1 MTERNEK
8 KYELRKQMKSVR
20 WMIFWVILA
29 QFTAQMVVE
38 AVVSFMPNPPH
49 EYIRIA
55 LVELFA
61 IGIPLAIYA
70 KTVWNGSGR
79 KIKKEMCL
87 NPCGAGYI
95 LLALVLGVS
104 GQFVMMAL
112 NIPANYIVTLISGN
126 SAPETAVV
134 ASGWYDIVLGTVAV
148 VIIPAILE
156 EFWMRGVIF
165 RAFSRCNTSAA
176 ILFTSIMFAFLHLSA
191 SEMLGFLFMGVMAS
205 VILIKS
211 KSLYASMVYH
221 GASNLTAILFSAY
234 IMPEINGWTAITVLF
249 LGTFAVFGLALFI
262 LLKLKSKTRWHKTFK
277 ALPLV
282 LTSVF
287 SLPVI
292 LSVAI
297 VVVKSLILGALG

>member
-8 KYELRKQMKSVR
+8 KYELRKQIRSVR
-20 WMIFWVILA
+20 WIIFWVILA

-55 LVELFA
+55 VVELLA

-95 LLALVLGVS
+95 VLAFVLGVC

-112 NIPANYIVTLISGN
+112 NIPANYIVNLVSGSTSPN
-126 SAPETAVV
+126 TATV
-134 ASGWYDIVLGTVAV
+134 ATGWFEVILGTVAV

-176 ILFTSIMFAFLHLSA
+176 ILFTSIMFALLHLRA
-191 SEMLGFLFMGVMAS
+191 SELLGFLFMGVMAS

-221 GASNLTAILFSAY
+221 GASNLTALLFGAY
-234 IMPEINGWTAITVLF
+234 IMPAIYERLVLVF
-249 LGTFAVFGLALFI
+249 LGAFVVFGLALVI
-262 LLKLKSKTRWHKTFK
+262 LMKLKSKTKWHKSFK

-297 VVVKSLILGALG
+297 VVIKTLILGALG